1 MVKRLY
7 KKFGKKPTKK
17 ERIFF
22 KNKLNENKFP
32 KVYKKNGYRYVSY
45 RKIAYIGK

>member
-1 MVKRLY
+1 MAKRLY

-17 ERIFF
+17 ENIFF
-22 KNKLNENKFP
+22 KNKLYANKFP

-45 RKIAYIGK
+45 RKTAYAG